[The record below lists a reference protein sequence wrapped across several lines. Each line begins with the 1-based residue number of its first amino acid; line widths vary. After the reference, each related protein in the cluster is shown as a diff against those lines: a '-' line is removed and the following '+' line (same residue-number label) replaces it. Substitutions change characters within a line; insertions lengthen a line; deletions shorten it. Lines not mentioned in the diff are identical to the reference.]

1 MFVPVLLLSTV
12 LVVHAGQRDVS
23 ANPVPILFY
32 SWGQGTNTVS
42 KIEGGTAVD
51 TWSSDSTVAGA
62 ATGVASDGTYV
73 YWANGQKVFREAMT
87 ASAGATATVMLDIT
101 GWLADSGQFGNPTI
115 RALAADASHIY
126 VVASRGFDGSH
137 VFRASSTTFSRDTS
151 WTWSSDGKEAWGV
164 TTDSSANGSVFVSW
178 GNVIARVSKAATDGK
193 PTTILHT
200 WTQYNMPVGSSSTP
214 LPLANDG
221 TYVYFPN
228 NFGGVNRRDMSLG
241 AITMG
246 DNTNTTVMAAL
257 PSSGAAHGIG
267 FNAITGELYVASNA
281 PGSGNTYTIY
291 NAVPDEVNPSSP
303 AVFATFSTTTWSVNS
318 LVVVA
323 PPAVAPV
330 ISTQPESA
338 SKFVGESLNL
348 SVAATR
354 SDSGALSY
362 QWRKNGLAIAGATNA
377 TFTINSLG
385 LSDAGTYSVIVTNTL
400 GASTASLTSSDA
412 TLTVSAA
419 PTTTVAPAAPAATVA
434 PVVSTTS
441 TVPVAN
447 NAATPTLV
455 TSANQTA
462 LTAAPGG
469 ASVLI
474 NGVAVTPQIVTAS
487 NSAAAQAAP
496 TERTPEQV
504 RELQQAASVIE
515 TRLDTIAGGDSG
527 VSVVRTETGAVMT
540 GIFSGTRVPVEDV
553 VVVNAAN
560 TATLFAARDV
570 RGNIV
575 EVKPGAVL
583 EVTANGDVAVQAF
596 GLTPG
601 ESVELV
607 VMSTPTLL
615 GNYTVDAKGIIK
627 TSAKLPTNIGSGNHS
642 LVVASPSVKASLGL
656 KLVKSSATLP
666 VTGSYTDDLTNWAV
680 AVLLSGVYVMLVSRS
695 RRRLV

>member
-73 YWANGQKVFREAMT
+73 YWANGRKVFREAVT
-87 ASAGATATVMLDIT
+87 ASAGATATEILDIT
-101 GWLADSGQFGNPTI
+101 GWAPNSAQYGNPTI
-115 RALAADASHIY
+115 VALAADASHIY
-126 VVASRGFDGSH
+126 IVASRGYDGSH

-151 WTWSSDGKEAWGV
+151 WTWSLAQGREAWGV

-178 GNVIARVSKAATDGK
+178 GNVIARVSKAATSEA

-200 WTQYNMPVGSSSTP
+200 WTQYNMPLGSSTVP

-228 NFGGVNRRDMSLG
+228 QYGGVNRRDMSLG
-241 AITMG
+241 AITGG
-246 DNTNTTVMAAL
+246 DFNTNATVMANL
-257 PSSGAAHGIG
+257 PSSGRAHGIG
-267 FNAITGELYVASNA
+267 FNADTGELYVASKTD
-281 PGSGNTYTIY
+281 GSGNTYTIY
-291 NAVPDEVNPSSP
+291 NAVPEENPSSSP
-303 AVFATFSTTTWSVNS
+303 AVFATFSTTFWSVNS

-434 PVVSTTS
+434 TGTPASS
-441 TVPVAN
+441 ASG
-447 NAATPTLV
+447 PTLV

-474 NGVAVTPQIVTAS
+474 NGVAVTPQIVSAS

-527 VSVVRTETGAVMT
+527 VSVVRTDTGAVMT

-553 VVVNAAN
+553 VIVNAAN

-627 TSAKLPTNIGSGNHS
+627 TSAKLPTNIVLGNHS

-666 VTGSYTDDLTNWAV
+666 VTGSSTNDLANWAV
-680 AVLLSGVYVMLVSRS
+680 AVLLSGVYVSMVSRS

>member
-73 YWANGQKVFREAMT
+73 YWANGRKVFREAVT

-101 GWLADSGQFGNPTI
+101 GWLANSAQFGNPTI
-115 RALAADASHIY
+115 LALAADASHIY
-126 VVASRGFDGSH
+126 VVASRGYDGSH

-151 WTWSSDGKEAWGV
+151 WTWSLDGGREAWGV

-178 GNVIARVSKAATDGK
+178 GNVIARVSKAATSGA

-228 NFGGVNRRDMSLG
+228 QFRGVNRRDMSLG
-241 AITMG
+241 AITSG
-246 DNTNTTVMAAL
+246 DLNTNATVMAAL

-267 FNAITGELYVASNA
+267 FNANTGELYVASNA

-419 PTTTVAPAAPAATVA
+419 PTTTVAPAAPPPTVTA
-434 PVVSTTS
+434 VSP

-447 NAATPTLV
+447 NAATPILV

-462 LTAAPGG
+462 LTAAPGR

-487 NSAAAQAAP
+487 NSAAAQADP